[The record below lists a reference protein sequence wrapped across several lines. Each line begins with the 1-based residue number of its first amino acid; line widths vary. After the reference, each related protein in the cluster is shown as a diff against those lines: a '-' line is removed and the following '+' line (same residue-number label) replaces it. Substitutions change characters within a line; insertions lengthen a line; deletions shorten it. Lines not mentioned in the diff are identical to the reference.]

1 MITSALFELLF
12 GLATPN
18 QSPRFPDV
26 IANLIMK
33 KLSPSQTRVR
43 GDENCRE
50 VTRFGSHALSQ
61 GIFHALD

>member
-33 KLSPSQTRVR
+33 KLSPSQTRVS

-50 VTRFGSHALSQ
+50 VTRIAER
-61 GIFHALD
+61 